1 MYKKVVRQFS
11 DFHNISVHNYAVW
24 NQEDELLFVE
34 AGVGSHQNCNGNTI
48 VKAVDIDRIVGEK
61 KVSFIKMDVEGSEMN
76 ALIGASKTIRR
87 DHPRLAICIY
97 HKEIDFIKLSSYILQ
112 LYPEY
117 KLYIRHYTSYI
128 WETVLY
134 AIDEQE

>member
-1 MYKKVVRQFS
+1 
-11 DFHNISVHNYAVW
+11 
-24 NQEDELLFVE
+24 
-34 AGVGSHQNCNGNTI
+34 
-48 VKAVDIDRIVGEK
+48 
-61 KVSFIKMDVEGSEMN
+61 MDVEGSEMN